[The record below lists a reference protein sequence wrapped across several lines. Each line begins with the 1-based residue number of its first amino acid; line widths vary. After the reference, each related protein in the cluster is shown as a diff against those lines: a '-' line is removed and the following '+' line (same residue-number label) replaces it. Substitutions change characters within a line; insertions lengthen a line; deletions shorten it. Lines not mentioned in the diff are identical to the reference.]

1 MEIIPREPDSLRRF
15 VFEEAPVRGEIVHLD
30 ATWQAILERHPYPPR
45 VRALLGEFLA
55 ATALLAATIK
65 IEGSLILQAQG
76 EGEDAPLLVAEAR
89 PGITL
94 RGLAHWSGDDI
105 AQVPLDTLFGKS
117 ARLVITIDPGAGS
130 ERYQGI
136 VALQGPSLAA
146 CLSEY
151 FQRSEQLDTQLWL
164 SADEHTAAG
173 MLLQRLPGPQG
184 DDPDAWNRILTL
196 AATLTPD
203 ELRDLPAQRI
213 LHRLYHQETLRLFDR
228 EPVAFRCSCSLERV
242 ETMLLALGED
252 EVRSILEEQGQVT
265 VDCEFCNQ
273 RYTLDAIDIA
283 RLFSPEPVAP
293 APRTRQ

>member
-1 MEIIPREPDSLRRF
+1 MEIIPREPDTLRRF
-15 VFEEAPVRGEIVHLD
+15 VFEGAPVRGEIVHLD

-65 IEGSLILQAQG
+65 FDGALIIQAQG
-76 EGEDAPLLVAEAR
+76 EAEGAPLLVAEAR

-94 RGLAHWSGDDI
+94 RGLAHWSGDDL
-105 AQVPLDTLFGKS
+105 PEGELDRIFGPG
-117 ARLVITIDPGAGS
+117 ARLVMTIDQGPEH

-136 VALQGPSLAA
+136 IALEGPHLAH
-146 CLSEY
+146 CLREY
-151 FQRSEQLDTQLWL
+151 FQRSEQLDTHLWL
-164 SADEHTAAG
+164 SADDDTAAG

-196 AATLTPD
+196 AATLTPE
-203 ELRDLPAQRI
+203 ELRELPAER
-213 LHRLYHQETLRLFDR
+213 LLRRLYHEETLRLFER
-228 EPVAFRCSCSLERV
+228 EPVAFRCTCSLERV
-242 ETMLLALGED
+242 ENMLRALGES
-252 EVRSILEEQGQVT
+252 EVRSILEEQGRVSI
-265 VDCEFCNQ
+265 DCEFCHQ
-273 RYTLDAIDIA
+273 SYTLDAVDVA